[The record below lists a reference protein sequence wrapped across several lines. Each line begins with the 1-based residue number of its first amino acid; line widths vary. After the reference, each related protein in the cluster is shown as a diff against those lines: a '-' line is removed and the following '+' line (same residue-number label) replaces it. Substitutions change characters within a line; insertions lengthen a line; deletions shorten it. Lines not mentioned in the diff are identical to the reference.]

1 MGDATLLNLGGVG
14 ALPGLDLQ
22 FVMELLAGLFL
33 ASLRIG
39 AFLISSPF
47 FGGSS
52 VPLQVRIIMGVL
64 LGFAVVNNVTVPDWQ
79 SFSALMG
86 IQVIMTELAI
96 GIGSGLVLTIWFS
109 AVLVAGAKIASSA
122 GLGFASQIDP
132 DSGGQTPV
140 VSKTFS
146 LFMTVIF
153 LSWNGHL
160 MVLRAVADSYEYL
173 PVGAM
178 PAFPLL
184 IQSGIAAAGSMFMA
198 ATIIMLPITAFLL
211 AINLV
216 IGVITRSAPQLNLFS
231 FGFPI
236 ALISVFIFLHIGAG
250 SISHAFSDLTGSA
263 INLIDTILH
272 SPSKRNF

>member
-1 MGDATLLNLGGVG
+1 MDALTLSNIAGVG
-14 ALPGLDLQ
+14 PLPGVNLQ

-39 AFLISSPF
+39 AFLIASPF

-52 VPLQVRIIMGVL
+52 VPLQVRIIMAVL
-64 LGFAVVNNVTVPDWQ
+64 LGVAVVSTVEVPDWQ
-79 SFSALMG
+79 AFAGLNG
-86 IQVIMTELAI
+86 LQVILTELAI
-96 GIGSGLVLTIWFS
+96 GISSGLILTIWFS
-109 AVLVAGAKIASSA
+109 AALLAGEKIASSA
-122 GLGFASQIDP
+122 GLGFAAQIDP

-146 LFMTVIF
+146 LFLTVIF

-160 MVLRAVADSYEYL
+160 LVLRAVADSYTYL

-178 PAFPLL
+178 PAFPVL
-184 IQSGIAAAGSMFMA
+184 IQSGIAAAGSMFFA
-198 ATIIMLPITAFLL
+198 ATIIMLPLTAFLM

-236 ALISVFIFLHIGAG
+236 SMIGIFVLLYLWVDVLGGAMDDL
-250 SISHAFSDLTGSA
+250 SHAAAENIQLVLGTM
-263 INLIDTILH
+263 ING
-272 SPSKRNF
+272 

>member
-1 MGDATLLNLGGVG
+1 MDDLTLSNIAGVG
-14 ALPGLDLQ
+14 PLPGVNLQ

-39 AFLISSPF
+39 AFLIASPF

-52 VPLQVRIIMGVL
+52 VPLQVRIIMAVL
-64 LGFAVVNNVTVPDWQ
+64 LGVAVVTTVEVPDWQ
-79 SFSALMG
+79 AFAGLNG
-86 IQVIMTELAI
+86 LQVILTELAI
-96 GIGSGLVLTIWFS
+96 GIGSGLILTIWFS
-109 AVLVAGAKIASSA
+109 AALLAGEKIASSA
-122 GLGFASQIDP
+122 GLGFAAQIDP

-146 LFMTVIF
+146 LFLTVIF

-160 MVLRAVADSYEYL
+160 LVLRAVADSYTYL

-178 PAFPLL
+178 PAFPVL
-184 IQSGIAAAGSMFMA
+184 IQSGIAAAGSMFFA
-198 ATIIMLPITAFLL
+198 ATIIMLPLTAFLM

-236 ALISVFIFLHIGAG
+236 SMISIFVLLYLWVDVLGGAMDDL
-250 SISHAFSDLTGSA
+250 SHAAAENIQLVLGTM
-263 INLIDTILH
+263 ING
-272 SPSKRNF
+272 

>member
-1 MGDATLLNLGGVG
+1 MDDLALSNIAGVG
-14 ALPGLDLQ
+14 PLPGVNLQ

-39 AFLISSPF
+39 AFLIASPF

-52 VPLQVRIIMGVL
+52 VPLQVRIIMAVL
-64 LGFAVVNNVTVPDWQ
+64 LGVAVVTTVEVPDWQ
-79 SFSALMG
+79 AFAGLNG
-86 IQVIMTELAI
+86 LQVILTELAI
-96 GIGSGLVLTIWFS
+96 GISSGLILTIWFS
-109 AVLVAGAKIASSA
+109 AVLLAGEKIASSA
-122 GLGFASQIDP
+122 GLGFAAQIDP

-146 LFMTVIF
+146 LFLTVIF

-160 MVLRAVADSYEYL
+160 LVLRAVADSYTYL

-178 PAFPLL
+178 PAFPVL
-184 IQSGIAAAGSMFMA
+184 IQSGISAAGSMFFA
-198 ATIIMLPITAFLL
+198 ATIIMLPLTAFLM

-236 ALISVFIFLHIGAG
+236 SMIGIFVLLYLWVDVLGGAMDDL
-250 SISHAFSDLTGSA
+250 SHAAAENIQLVLGTM
-263 INLIDTILH
+263 ING
-272 SPSKRNF
+272 

>member
-1 MGDATLLNLGGVG
+1 MDDLALSNIAGVG
-14 ALPGLDLQ
+14 PLPGVNLQ

-39 AFLISSPF
+39 AFLIASPF

-52 VPLQVRIIMGVL
+52 VPLQVRIIMAVL
-64 LGFAVVNNVTVPDWQ
+64 LGVAVVTTVEVPDWQ
-79 SFSALMG
+79 AFAGLNG
-86 IQVIMTELAI
+86 LQVILTELAI
-96 GIGSGLVLTIWFS
+96 GISSGLILTIWFS
-109 AVLVAGAKIASSA
+109 AVLLAGEKIASSA
-122 GLGFASQIDP
+122 GLGFAAQIDP

-146 LFMTVIF
+146 LFLTVIF

-160 MVLRAVADSYEYL
+160 LVLRAVADSYTYL

-178 PAFPLL
+178 PAFPVL
-184 IQSGIAAAGSMFMA
+184 IQSGIAAAGSMFFA
-198 ATIIMLPITAFLL
+198 ATIIMLPLTAFLM

-236 ALISVFIFLHIGAG
+236 SMIGIFVLLYLWVDVLGGAMDDL
-250 SISHAFSDLTGSA
+250 SHAAAENIQLVLGA
-263 INLIDTILH
+263 MING
-272 SPSKRNF
+272 

>member
-1 MGDATLLNLGGVG
+1 MDDLALSNIAGVG
-14 ALPGLDLQ
+14 PLPGVNLQ

-39 AFLISSPF
+39 AFLIASPF

-52 VPLQVRIIMGVL
+52 VPLQVRIIMAVL
-64 LGFAVVNNVTVPDWQ
+64 LGVAVVTTVEVPDWQ
-79 SFSALMG
+79 AFAGLNG
-86 IQVIMTELAI
+86 LQVILTELAI
-96 GIGSGLVLTIWFS
+96 GISSGLILTIWFS
-109 AVLVAGAKIASSA
+109 AALLAGEKIASSA
-122 GLGFASQIDP
+122 GLGFAAQIDP

-146 LFMTVIF
+146 LFLTVIF

-160 MVLRAVADSYEYL
+160 LVLRAVADSYTYL

-178 PAFPLL
+178 PAFPVL
-184 IQSGIAAAGSMFMA
+184 IQSGIAAAGSMFFA
-198 ATIIMLPITAFLL
+198 ATIIMLPLTAFLM

-236 ALISVFIFLHIGAG
+236 SMIGIFVLLYLWVDVLGGAMDDL
-250 SISHAFSDLTGSA
+250 SHSA
-263 INLIDTILH
+263 AENIQLVLGTMTNG
-272 SPSKRNF
+272 

>member
-1 MGDATLLNLGGVG
+1 MDDLALSNIAGVG
-14 ALPGLDLQ
+14 PLPGVNLQ

-39 AFLISSPF
+39 AFLIASPF

-52 VPLQVRIIMGVL
+52 VPLQVRIIMAVL
-64 LGFAVVNNVTVPDWQ
+64 LGVAVVTTVEVPDWQ
-79 SFSALMG
+79 AFAGLNG
-86 IQVIMTELAI
+86 LQVILTELAI
-96 GIGSGLVLTIWFS
+96 GISSGLILTIWFS
-109 AVLVAGAKIASSA
+109 AARLAGEKIASSA
-122 GLGFASQIDP
+122 GLGFAAQIDP

-140 VSKTFS
+140 VSKTLS
-146 LFMTVIF
+146 LFLTVIF

-160 MVLRAVADSYEYL
+160 LVLRAVADSYTYL

-178 PAFPLL
+178 PAFPVL
-184 IQSGIAAAGSMFMA
+184 IQSGIAAAGSMFFA
-198 ATIIMLPITAFLL
+198 ATIIMLPLTAFLM

-236 ALISVFIFLHIGAG
+236 SMIGIFVLLYLWVDVLGGAMDDL
-250 SISHAFSDLTGSA
+250 SHAAAENIQLVLGTMTNG
-263 INLIDTILH
+263 
-272 SPSKRNF
+272 

>member
-1 MGDATLLNLGGVG
+1 MDDLALSNIAGVG
-14 ALPGLDLQ
+14 PLPGVNLQ

-39 AFLISSPF
+39 AFLIASPF

-52 VPLQVRIIMGVL
+52 VPLQVRIIMAVL
-64 LGFAVVNNVTVPDWQ
+64 LGVAVVTTVEVPDLQ
-79 SFSALMG
+79 AFAGLNG
-86 IQVIMTELAI
+86 LQVILTELAI
-96 GIGSGLVLTIWFS
+96 GISSGLILTIWFS
-109 AVLVAGAKIASSA
+109 AVLLAGEKIASSA
-122 GLGFASQIDP
+122 GLGFAAQIDP

-146 LFMTVIF
+146 LFLTVIF

-160 MVLRAVADSYEYL
+160 LVLRAVADSYTYL

-178 PAFPLL
+178 PAFPVL
-184 IQSGIAAAGSMFMA
+184 IQSGIAAAGSMFFA
-198 ATIIMLPITAFLL
+198 ATIIMLPLTAFLM

-236 ALISVFIFLHIGAG
+236 SMIGIFVLLYLWVDVLGGAMDDL
-250 SISHAFSDLTGSA
+250 SHAAAENIQLVLGTM
-263 INLIDTILH
+263 ING
-272 SPSKRNF
+272 

>member
-1 MGDATLLNLGGVG
+1 MDDLALSNIAGVG
-14 ALPGLDLQ
+14 PLPGVNLQ

-39 AFLISSPF
+39 AFLIASPF

-52 VPLQVRIIMGVL
+52 VPLQVRIIMAVL
-64 LGFAVVNNVTVPDWQ
+64 LGVAVVTTVEVPDWQ
-79 SFSALMG
+79 AFAGLTG
-86 IQVIMTELAI
+86 LQVILTELAI
-96 GIGSGLVLTIWFS
+96 GISSGLILTIWFS
-109 AVLVAGAKIASSA
+109 AALLAGEKIASSA
-122 GLGFASQIDP
+122 GLGFAAQIDP

-146 LFMTVIF
+146 LFLTVIF

-160 MVLRAVADSYEYL
+160 LVLRAVADSYTYL

-178 PAFPLL
+178 PAFPVL
-184 IQSGIAAAGSMFMA
+184 IQSGIAAAGSMFFA
-198 ATIIMLPITAFLL
+198 ATIIMLPLTAFLM

-236 ALISVFIFLHIGAG
+236 SMIGIFVLLYLWVDVLGGAMDDL
-250 SISHAFSDLTGSA
+250 SHAAAENIQLVLGTM
-263 INLIDTILH
+263 ING
-272 SPSKRNF
+272 

>member
-1 MGDATLLNLGGVG
+1 MDDLALSNIAGVG
-14 ALPGLDLQ
+14 PLPGVNLQ
-22 FVMELLAGLFL
+22 FVMDLLAGLFL

-39 AFLISSPF
+39 AFLIASPF

-52 VPLQVRIIMGVL
+52 VPLQVRIIMAVL
-64 LGFAVVNNVTVPDWQ
+64 LGVAVMTTVEVPDWQ
-79 SFSALMG
+79 AFAGLKG
-86 IQVIMTELAI
+86 LQVILTELAI
-96 GIGSGLVLTIWFS
+96 GISSGLILTIWFS
-109 AVLVAGAKIASSA
+109 AVLLAGEKIASSA
-122 GLGFASQIDP
+122 GLGFAAQIDP

-146 LFMTVIF
+146 LFLTVIF

-160 MVLRAVADSYEYL
+160 LVLRAVADSYTYL

-178 PAFPLL
+178 PAFPVL
-184 IQSGIAAAGSMFMA
+184 IQSGIAAAGSMFLA
-198 ATIIMLPITAFLL
+198 ATIIMLPLTAFLM

-236 ALISVFIFLHIGAG
+236 SMIGIFVLLYLWVDVLGGAMDDL
-250 SISHAFSDLTGSA
+250 SHAAAENIQLVLGA
-263 INLIDTILH
+263 MING
-272 SPSKRNF
+272 

>member
-1 MGDATLLNLGGVG
+1 MDDLALSNMAGVG
-14 ALPGLDLQ
+14 PLPGVNLQ

-39 AFLISSPF
+39 AFLIASPF

-52 VPLQVRIIMGVL
+52 VPLQVRIIMAVL
-64 LGFAVVNNVTVPDWQ
+64 LGVAVVTNVEVPDWQ
-79 SFSALMG
+79 AFTGLSG
-86 IQVIMTELAI
+86 IQVILTELAI
-96 GIGSGLVLTIWFS
+96 GISSGLILTIWFS
-109 AVLVAGAKIASSA
+109 AVLLAGEKIASSA
-122 GLGFASQIDP
+122 GLGFAAQIDP

-146 LFMTVIF
+146 LFLTVIF

-160 MVLRAVADSYEYL
+160 LVLRAVADSYTYL

-178 PAFPLL
+178 PAFPVL
-184 IQSGIAAAGSMFMA
+184 IQSGIAAAGSMFFA
-198 ATIIMLPITAFLL
+198 ATIIMLPLTAFLM

-236 ALISVFIFLHIGAG
+236 SMIGIFVLLYLWVDVLGGAMDDL
-250 SISHAFSDLTGSA
+250 SHAAAENIQLVLGTM
-263 INLIDTILH
+263 ING
-272 SPSKRNF
+272 

>member
-1 MGDATLLNLGGVG
+1 MDDLALSNIAGVG
-14 ALPGLDLQ
+14 PLPGVNLQ

-39 AFLISSPF
+39 AFLIASPF

-52 VPLQVRIIMGVL
+52 VPLQVRIIMSVL
-64 LGFAVVNNVTVPDWQ
+64 LGVAVVTTVEVPDWQ
-79 SFSALMG
+79 AFAGLNG
-86 IQVIMTELAI
+86 LQVILTELAI
-96 GIGSGLVLTIWFS
+96 GISSGLILTIWFS
-109 AVLVAGAKIASSA
+109 AALLAGEKIASSA
-122 GLGFASQIDP
+122 GLGFAAQIDP

-146 LFMTVIF
+146 LFLTVIF

-160 MVLRAVADSYEYL
+160 LVLRAVADSYTYL

-178 PAFPLL
+178 PAFPVL
-184 IQSGIAAAGSMFMA
+184 IQSGIAAAGSMFFA
-198 ATIIMLPITAFLL
+198 ATIIMLPLTAFLM

-236 ALISVFIFLHIGAG
+236 SMIGIFVLLYLWVDVLGGAMDDL
-250 SISHAFSDLTGSA
+250 SHAAAENIQLVLGTM
-263 INLIDTILH
+263 ING
-272 SPSKRNF
+272 

>member
-1 MGDATLLNLGGVG
+1 MDDLALSNMAGVG
-14 ALPGLDLQ
+14 PLPGVNLQ

-39 AFLISSPF
+39 AFLIASPF

-52 VPLQVRIIMGVL
+52 VPLQVRIIMAVL
-64 LGFAVVNNVTVPDWQ
+64 LGVAVVTTVEVPDWQ
-79 SFSALMG
+79 AFAGLNG
-86 IQVIMTELAI
+86 LQVILTELAI
-96 GIGSGLVLTIWFS
+96 GISSGLILTIWFS
-109 AVLVAGAKIASSA
+109 AALLAGEKIASSA
-122 GLGFASQIDP
+122 GLGFAAQIDP

-146 LFMTVIF
+146 LFLTVIF

-160 MVLRAVADSYEYL
+160 LVLRAVADSYTYL

-178 PAFPLL
+178 PAFPVL
-184 IQSGIAAAGSMFMA
+184 IQSGIAAAGSMFFA
-198 ATIIMLPITAFLL
+198 ATIIMLPLTAFLM

-236 ALISVFIFLHIGAG
+236 SMIGIFVLLYLWVDVLGGAMDDL
-250 SISHAFSDLTGSA
+250 SHAAAENIQLVLWTMTNG
-263 INLIDTILH
+263 
-272 SPSKRNF
+272 

>member
-1 MGDATLLNLGGVG
+1 MDDLALSNMAGVG
-14 ALPGLDLQ
+14 PLPGVNLQ

-39 AFLISSPF
+39 AFLIASPF

-52 VPLQVRIIMGVL
+52 VPLQVRIIMAVL
-64 LGFAVVNNVTVPDWQ
+64 LGVAVVTTVEVPDWQ
-79 SFSALMG
+79 AFAGLNG
-86 IQVIMTELAI
+86 LQVILTELAI
-96 GIGSGLVLTIWFS
+96 GISSGLILTIWFS
-109 AVLVAGAKIASSA
+109 AALLAGEKIASSA
-122 GLGFASQIDP
+122 GLGFAAQIDP

-146 LFMTVIF
+146 LFLTVIF

-160 MVLRAVADSYEYL
+160 LVLRAVADSYTYL

-178 PAFPLL
+178 PAFPVL
-184 IQSGIAAAGSMFMA
+184 IQSGISAAGSMFFA
-198 ATIIMLPITAFLL
+198 ATIIMLPLTAFLM

-236 ALISVFIFLHIGAG
+236 SMIGIFVLLYLWVDVLGGAMDDL
-250 SISHAFSDLTGSA
+250 SHAAAENIQLVLGTM
-263 INLIDTILH
+263 ING
-272 SPSKRNF
+272 

>member
-1 MGDATLLNLGGVG
+1 MDDLALSNIAGVG
-14 ALPGLDLQ
+14 PLPGVNLQ

-39 AFLISSPF
+39 AFLIASPF
-47 FGGSS
+47 FGGSA
-52 VPLQVRIIMGVL
+52 VPLQVRIIMAVL
-64 LGFAVVNNVTVPDWQ
+64 LGVAVVTTVEVPDWQ
-79 SFSALMG
+79 AFAGLNG
-86 IQVIMTELAI
+86 LQVILTELAI
-96 GIGSGLVLTIWFS
+96 GISSGLILTIWFS
-109 AVLVAGAKIASSA
+109 AALLAGEKIASSA
-122 GLGFASQIDP
+122 GLGFAAQIDP

-146 LFMTVIF
+146 LFLTVIF

-160 MVLRAVADSYEYL
+160 LVLRAVADSYTYL

-178 PAFPLL
+178 PAFPVL
-184 IQSGIAAAGSMFMA
+184 IQSGIAAAGSMFFA
-198 ATIIMLPITAFLL
+198 ATIIMLPLTAFLM

-236 ALISVFIFLHIGAG
+236 SMIGIFVLLYLWVDVLGGAMDDL
-250 SISHAFSDLTGSA
+250 SHAAAKNIQLVLGTM
-263 INLIDTILH
+263 ING
-272 SPSKRNF
+272 

>member
-1 MGDATLLNLGGVG
+1 MDALTLSNIAGVG
-14 ALPGLDLQ
+14 PLPGVNLQ

-39 AFLISSPF
+39 AFLIASPF

-52 VPLQVRIIMGVL
+52 VPLQVRIIMAVL
-64 LGFAVVNNVTVPDWQ
+64 LGVAVVSTVEVPDWQ
-79 SFSALMG
+79 AFAGLNG
-86 IQVIMTELAI
+86 LQVILTELAI
-96 GIGSGLVLTIWFS
+96 GISSGLILTIWFS
-109 AVLVAGAKIASSA
+109 AALLAGEKIASSA
-122 GLGFASQIDP
+122 GLGFAAQIDP

-146 LFMTVIF
+146 LFLTVIF

-160 MVLRAVADSYEYL
+160 LVLRAVADSYTYL

-178 PAFPLL
+178 PAFPVL
-184 IQSGIAAAGSMFMA
+184 IQSGIAAAGSMFLA
-198 ATIIMLPITAFLL
+198 ATIIMLPLTAFLM

-236 ALISVFIFLHIGAG
+236 SMIGIFVLLYLWVDVLGGAMDDL
-250 SISHAFSDLTGSA
+250 SHAAAENIQLVLGTM
-263 INLIDTILH
+263 ING
-272 SPSKRNF
+272 

>member
-1 MGDATLLNLGGVG
+1 MDDLALSNIAGVG
-14 ALPGLDLQ
+14 PLPGVNLQ

-39 AFLISSPF
+39 AFLIASPF

-52 VPLQVRIIMGVL
+52 VPLQVRIIMAVL
-64 LGFAVVNNVTVPDWQ
+64 LGVAVVTTVEVPDWQ
-79 SFSALMG
+79 AFAGLNG
-86 IQVIMTELAI
+86 LQVILTELAI
-96 GIGSGLVLTIWFS
+96 GISSGLILTIWFS
-109 AVLVAGAKIASSA
+109 AALLAGEKIASSA
-122 GLGFASQIDP
+122 GLGFAAQIDP

-146 LFMTVIF
+146 LFLTVIF

-160 MVLRAVADSYEYL
+160 LVLRAVADSYTYL
-173 PVGAM
+173 PVGAI
-178 PAFPLL
+178 PAFPVL
-184 IQSGIAAAGSMFMA
+184 IQSGIAAAGSMFFA
-198 ATIIMLPITAFLL
+198 ATIIMLPLTAFLM

-236 ALISVFIFLHIGAG
+236 SMIGIFVLLYLWVDVLGGAMDDL
-250 SISHAFSDLTGSA
+250 SHAAAENIQLVLGA
-263 INLIDTILH
+263 MING
-272 SPSKRNF
+272 

>member
-1 MGDATLLNLGGVG
+1 MDDLALSNIAGVG
-14 ALPGLDLQ
+14 PLPGVNLQ

-39 AFLISSPF
+39 AFLIASPF

-52 VPLQVRIIMGVL
+52 VPLQVRVIMAVL
-64 LGFAVVNNVTVPDWQ
+64 LGVAVLTTVEVPDWQ
-79 SFSALMG
+79 AFAGLNG
-86 IQVIMTELAI
+86 LQVILTELAI
-96 GIGSGLVLTIWFS
+96 GISSGLILTIWFS
-109 AVLVAGAKIASSA
+109 AVLLAGEKIASSA
-122 GLGFASQIDP
+122 GLGFAAQIDP

-146 LFMTVIF
+146 LFLTVIF

-160 MVLRAVADSYEYL
+160 LVLRAVADSYTYL

-178 PAFPLL
+178 PAFPIL
-184 IQSGIAAAGSMFMA
+184 IQSGIAAAGSMFFA
-198 ATIIMLPITAFLL
+198 ATIIMLPLTAFLM

-236 ALISVFIFLHIGAG
+236 SMIGIFVLLYLWVDVLGGAMDDL
-250 SISHAFSDLTGSA
+250 SHAAAKNIQLVLGA
-263 INLIDTILH
+263 MING
-272 SPSKRNF
+272 

>member
-1 MGDATLLNLGGVG
+1 MDDLALSNIAGVG
-14 ALPGLDLQ
+14 PLPGVNLQ
-22 FVMELLAGLFL
+22 FVMDLLAGLFL

-52 VPLQVRIIMGVL
+52 VPLQVRIIMAVL
-64 LGFAVVNNVTVPDWQ
+64 LGVAVMTTVEVPDWQ
-79 SFSALMG
+79 AFAGLNG
-86 IQVIMTELAI
+86 LQVILTELAI
-96 GIGSGLVLTIWFS
+96 GISSGLILTIWFS
-109 AVLVAGAKIASSA
+109 AVLLAGEKIASSA
-122 GLGFASQIDP
+122 GLGFAAQIDP

-146 LFMTVIF
+146 LFLTVIF

-160 MVLRAVADSYEYL
+160 LVLRAVAESYTYL

-178 PAFPLL
+178 PAFPVL
-184 IQSGIAAAGSMFMA
+184 IQSGIAAAGSMFLA
-198 ATIIMLPITAFLL
+198 ATIIMLPLTAFLM

-236 ALISVFIFLHIGAG
+236 SMIGIFVLLYLWVDVLGGAMDDL
-250 SISHAFSDLTGSA
+250 SHAAAENIQLVLGA
-263 INLIDTILH
+263 MING
-272 SPSKRNF
+272 

>member
-1 MGDATLLNLGGVG
+1 MEDLTLSNIAGVG
-14 ALPGLDLQ
+14 PLPGVNLQ

-39 AFLISSPF
+39 AFLIASPF
-47 FGGSS
+47 FGGSA
-52 VPLQVRIIMGVL
+52 VPLQVRIIMAVL
-64 LGFAVVNNVTVPDWQ
+64 LGVAVVTTVEVPDWQ
-79 SFSALMG
+79 AFAGLNG
-86 IQVIMTELAI
+86 LQVILTELAI
-96 GIGSGLVLTIWFS
+96 GISAGLIMTIWFS
-109 AVLVAGAKIASSA
+109 AALLAGEKIASSA
-122 GLGFASQIDP
+122 GLGFAAQIDP

-146 LFMTVIF
+146 LFLTVIF

-160 MVLRAVADSYEYL
+160 LVLRAVADSYTYL

-178 PAFPLL
+178 PAFPVL
-184 IQSGIAAAGSMFMA
+184 IQSGIASAGSMFLA
-198 ATIIMLPITAFLL
+198 ATIIMLPLTAFLL

-236 ALISVFIFLHIGAG
+236 SMIGIFVLLYLWVDVLGGAMDDL
-250 SISHAFSDLTGSA
+250 SHAAAKNIQFVLGTM
-263 INLIDTILH
+263 ING
-272 SPSKRNF
+272 

>member
-1 MGDATLLNLGGVG
+1 MDDLALSNIAGVG
-14 ALPGLDLQ
+14 PLPGVNLQ

-39 AFLISSPF
+39 AFLIASPF

-52 VPLQVRIIMGVL
+52 VPLQVRIIMAVL
-64 LGFAVVNNVTVPDWQ
+64 LGVAVVTTVEVPDWQ
-79 SFSALMG
+79 AFAGLNG
-86 IQVIMTELAI
+86 LQVILTELAI
-96 GIGSGLVLTIWFS
+96 GSSSGLILTIWFS
-109 AVLVAGAKIASSA
+109 AVLLAGEKIASSA
-122 GLGFASQIDP
+122 GLGFAAQIDP

-146 LFMTVIF
+146 LFLTVIF

-160 MVLRAVADSYEYL
+160 LVLRAVADSYTYL

-178 PAFPLL
+178 PAFPVL
-184 IQSGIAAAGSMFMA
+184 IQSGIAAAGSMFFA
-198 ATIIMLPITAFLL
+198 ATIIMLPLTAFLM

-236 ALISVFIFLHIGAG
+236 SMIGIFVLLYLWVDVLGGAMDDL
-250 SISHAFSDLTGSA
+250 SHAAAENIQLVLGA
-263 INLIDTILH
+263 MING
-272 SPSKRNF
+272 

>member
-1 MGDATLLNLGGVG
+1 MDDLALSNIAGVG
-14 ALPGLDLQ
+14 PLPGVNLQ

-39 AFLISSPF
+39 AFLIASPF

-52 VPLQVRIIMGVL
+52 VPLQVRIIMAVL
-64 LGFAVVNNVTVPDWQ
+64 LGVAVVTTVEVPDWQ
-79 SFSALMG
+79 AFAGLNG
-86 IQVIMTELAI
+86 LQVILTELAI
-96 GIGSGLVLTIWFS
+96 GISSGLILTIWFS
-109 AVLVAGAKIASSA
+109 AALLAGEKIASSA
-122 GLGFASQIDP
+122 GLGFAAQIDP
-132 DSGGQTPV
+132 DSGVQTPV

-146 LFMTVIF
+146 LFLTVIF

-160 MVLRAVADSYEYL
+160 LVLRAVADSYTYL

-178 PAFPLL
+178 PAFPVL
-184 IQSGIAAAGSMFMA
+184 IQSGIAAAGSMFFA
-198 ATIIMLPITAFLL
+198 ATIIMLPLTAFLM

-236 ALISVFIFLHIGAG
+236 SMIGIFVLLYLWVDVLGGAMDDL
-250 SISHAFSDLTGSA
+250 SHAAAENIQLVLGTM
-263 INLIDTILH
+263 ING
-272 SPSKRNF
+272 

>member
-1 MGDATLLNLGGVG
+1 MDDLTLSNIASVG
-14 ALPGLDLQ
+14 PLPGVNLQ

-39 AFLISSPF
+39 AFLIASPF

-52 VPLQVRIIMGVL
+52 VPLQVRIIMAVL
-64 LGFAVVNNVTVPDWQ
+64 LGVAVVTTVEVPDWQ
-79 SFSALMG
+79 AFAGLNG
-86 IQVIMTELAI
+86 LQVILTELAI
-96 GIGSGLVLTIWFS
+96 GISSGLILTIWFS
-109 AVLVAGAKIASSA
+109 AVLLAGEKIASSA
-122 GLGFASQIDP
+122 GLGFAAQIDP

-146 LFMTVIF
+146 LFLTVIF

-160 MVLRAVADSYEYL
+160 LVLRAVADSYTYL

-178 PAFPLL
+178 PAFPVL
-184 IQSGIAAAGSMFMA
+184 IQSGIAAAGSMFLA
-198 ATIIMLPITAFLL
+198 ATLIMLPLTAFLM

-236 ALISVFIFLHIGAG
+236 SMIGIFVLLYLWVDVLGGAMDDL
-250 SISHAFSDLTGSA
+250 SHAAAENIQLVLGTM
-263 INLIDTILH
+263 ING
-272 SPSKRNF
+272 

>member
-1 MGDATLLNLGGVG
+1 MDDLALSNIAGVG
-14 ALPGLDLQ
+14 PLPGVNLQ
-22 FVMELLAGLFL
+22 FVMDLLAGLFL

-52 VPLQVRIIMGVL
+52 VPLQVRIIMAVL
-64 LGFAVVNNVTVPDWQ
+64 LGVAVMTTVEVPDWQ
-79 SFSALMG
+79 AFAGLKG
-86 IQVIMTELAI
+86 LQVILTELAI
-96 GIGSGLVLTIWFS
+96 GISSGLILTIWFS
-109 AVLVAGAKIASSA
+109 AVLLAGEKIASSA
-122 GLGFASQIDP
+122 GLGFAAQIDP

-146 LFMTVIF
+146 LFLTVIF

-160 MVLRAVADSYEYL
+160 LVLRAVADSYTYL

-178 PAFPLL
+178 PAFPVL
-184 IQSGIAAAGSMFMA
+184 IQSGIAAAGSMFLA
-198 ATIIMLPITAFLL
+198 ATIIMLPLTAFLM

-236 ALISVFIFLHIGAG
+236 SMIGIFVLLYLWVDVLGGAMDDL
-250 SISHAFSDLTGSA
+250 SHAAVENIQLVLGA
-263 INLIDTILH
+263 MING
-272 SPSKRNF
+272 

>member
-1 MGDATLLNLGGVG
+1 MDDLTLSNIAGVG
-14 ALPGLDLQ
+14 PLPGVNLQ

-39 AFLISSPF
+39 AFLIASPF

-52 VPLQVRIIMGVL
+52 VPLQVRIIMAVL
-64 LGFAVVNNVTVPDWQ
+64 LGVAVVTTVEVPDWQ
-79 SFSALMG
+79 AFAGLNG
-86 IQVIMTELAI
+86 LQVILTELAI
-96 GIGSGLVLTIWFS
+96 GISSGLILTIWFS
-109 AVLVAGAKIASSA
+109 AALLAGEKIASSA
-122 GLGFASQIDP
+122 GLGFAAQIDP

-146 LFMTVIF
+146 LFLTVIF

-160 MVLRAVADSYEYL
+160 LVLRAVADSYTYL

-178 PAFPLL
+178 PAFPVL
-184 IQSGIAAAGSMFMA
+184 IQSGIAAAGSMFLA
-198 ATIIMLPITAFLL
+198 ATIIMLPLTAFLM

-236 ALISVFIFLHIGAG
+236 SMIGIFVLLYLWVDVLGGAMDDL
-250 SISHAFSDLTGSA
+250 SHAAAENIQLVLGA
-263 INLIDTILH
+263 MING
-272 SPSKRNF
+272 

>member
-1 MGDATLLNLGGVG
+1 MEDLTLSNIAGVG
-14 ALPGLDLQ
+14 PLPGVNLQ

-39 AFLISSPF
+39 AFLIASPF
-47 FGGSS
+47 FGGSA
-52 VPLQVRIIMGVL
+52 VPLQVRIIMAVL
-64 LGFAVVNNVTVPDWQ
+64 LGVAVVTTVEVPDWQ
-79 SFSALMG
+79 AFAGLNG
-86 IQVIMTELAI
+86 LQVILTELAI
-96 GIGSGLVLTIWFS
+96 GISAGLIMTIWFS
-109 AVLVAGAKIASSA
+109 AALLAGEKIASSA
-122 GLGFASQIDP
+122 GLGFAAQIDP

-146 LFMTVIF
+146 LFLTVIF

-160 MVLRAVADSYEYL
+160 LVLRAVADSYTYL

-178 PAFPLL
+178 PAFPVL
-184 IQSGIAAAGSMFMA
+184 IQSGIAAAGSMFLA
-198 ATIIMLPITAFLL
+198 ATIIMLPLTAFLM

-236 ALISVFIFLHIGAG
+236 SMIGIFVLLYLWVDVLGGAMDDL
-250 SISHAFSDLTGSA
+250 SHAAAKNIQFVLGTM
-263 INLIDTILH
+263 ING
-272 SPSKRNF
+272 